1 MPHPSLGYPPP
12 DIHAG
17 LPAAAARLRANRE
30 RICTVALQ
38 AAERLEPGLAER
50 YDENMLRLFVRDYE
64 RHLEQ
69 LAKALETGEDGF
81 VVNYGE
87 WVIPVY
93 RKRHVSVRDFMA
105 LLGGLRDA
113 AGGVLTPD
121 ENAAAAALFE
131 RWGDRLKRHG
141 RLPGDHKGNP
151 IIRFFWKAAGI
162 GDDKWI

>member
-1 MPHPSLGYPPP
+1 MAHPSLGLPPE
-12 DIHAG
+12 DTSAG
-17 LPAAAARLRANRE
+17 LPAAAARLRANRG
-30 RICTVALQ
+30 RICVVALES
-38 AAERLEPGLAER
+38 AERLEPGLNQR
-50 YDENMLRLFVRDYE
+50 YDETMLRRFLRDYD

-69 LAKALETGEDGF
+69 LAKALETGDDAF

-87 WVIPVY
+87 WIVPIY
-93 RKRHVSVRDFMA
+93 RTRHVSMRDFMA

-121 ENAAAAALFE
+121 ENEVAAALFE
-131 RWGDRLKRHG
+131 RWNARLKHHG

-151 IIRFFWKAAGI
+151 IIRFFWKGAGI